1 MLPTQDEEMTD
12 IVLSERFATL
22 VEEAAVAFSIDPNY
36 VTEVIQ
42 KAKSIQ
48 ARRARR
54 NLASQV

>member
-1 MLPTQDEEMTD
+1 MTD